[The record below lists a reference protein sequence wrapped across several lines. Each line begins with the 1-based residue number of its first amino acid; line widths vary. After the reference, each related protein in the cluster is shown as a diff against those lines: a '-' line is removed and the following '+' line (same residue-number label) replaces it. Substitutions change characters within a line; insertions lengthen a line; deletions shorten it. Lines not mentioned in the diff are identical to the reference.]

1 MKKLLLSLVM
11 LLALAGCSK
20 STNDIKAKVKV
31 EGKNA
36 VEWCYEEITTKTNI
50 QIEHWMTQDL
60 KSNEEEKSQF
70 NYLITTW
77 HSNSGYPVRTEWN
90 CDISFAEKGTN
101 ETIYP
106 KSAIT
111 YINVERLCVIE
122 GRR

>member
-1 MKKLLLSLVM
+1 MKKLLSLVM
-11 LLALAGCSK
+11 LMSLVGCSK
-20 STNDIKAKVKV
+20 NTNDPEIKSKKV

-36 VEWCYEEITTKTNI
+36 VEWCYEEITTKTDI
-50 QIEHWMTQDL
+50 QVEHWTTQDL
-60 KSNEEEKSQF
+60 NSSEEKSQF

-77 HSNSGYPVRTEWN
+77 HTSSNYPIRIEWN
-90 CDISFAEKGTN
+90 CNISFNEEGTN

>member
-1 MKKLLLSLVM
+1 MKKLLSLVM
-11 LLALAGCSK
+11 LLALVGCSK
-20 STNDIKAKVKV
+20 NTVDPKSKVKII

-36 VEWCYEEITTKTNI
+36 VEWCYEEITTKTDI
-50 QIEHWMTQDL
+50 KVEHWMTQDL

-101 ETIYP
+101 ETVYP